1 MMMLESSKDKFK
13 FLIVI
18 IVVINVR
25 TSPAVCRY
33 TQAPTVYCFQSIFV
47 PDLKWLYVADSRKGK
62 PDAKLALQIF
72 EVQ

>member
-1 MMMLESSKDKFK
+1 MMLESSKDKFK

-18 IVVINVR
+18 IVVINVSTITGR
-25 TSPAVCRY
+25 LPL

-47 PDLKWLYVADSRKGK
+47 PELKPLYVADSRKGK

-72 EVQ
+72 EAQ